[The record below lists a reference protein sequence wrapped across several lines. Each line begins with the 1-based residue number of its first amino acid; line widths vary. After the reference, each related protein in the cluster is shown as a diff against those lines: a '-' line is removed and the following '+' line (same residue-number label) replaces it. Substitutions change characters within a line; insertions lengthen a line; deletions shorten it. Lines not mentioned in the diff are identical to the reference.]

1 MPIDPFSLH
10 WWFKTNA
17 GLGAR
22 VAIGVSIFAILGTLD
37 LIRNGRAAQRWREY
51 AFLLLATVAG
61 MTYGIANDAI
71 TSSIS
76 WEYYFYGKGLAEVM
90 PPNTPPD
97 AGVLRSQAMLIGLK
111 AGGSAGIV
119 IGAALLFAN
128 NPRGGRRQLTFHR
141 LAVYLALV
149 FAVTILW
156 SMLLGAAGAMG
167 WLLWTNSDLAEMWK
181 SGEMR
186 PRYFLAVYGIH
197 LGAYIGGAIG
207 TGIALLKIARTRRIG
222 T

>member
-22 VAIGVSIFAILGTLD
+22 VAIGVSIFAILGTID
-37 LIRNGRAAQRWREY
+37 LIRNGRTAQRWREY
-51 AFLLLATVAG
+51 AFLLLATAAG
-61 MTYGIANDAI
+61 ITYGVANDAI

-76 WEYYFYGKGLAEVM
+76 WEYYFYGKGLAEMM
-90 PPNTPPD
+90 PAHTPPD
-97 AGVLRSQAMLIGLK
+97 AGALRVGAMLIGLK

-119 IGAALLFAN
+119 IGAVLLIAN
-128 NPRGGRRQLTFHR
+128 NPRAGRRRLTFQR
-141 LAVYLALV
+141 LAGYLAQI
-149 FAVTILW
+149 FAATIVC
-156 SMLLGAAGAMG
+156 SILLGAAGAMG
-167 WLLWTNSDLAEMWK
+167 WLLWTSRDLAEMWK

-186 PRYFLAVYGIH
+186 PGRFLVVYGIH
-197 LGAYIGGAIG
+197 LGAYVGGTVG
-207 TGIALLKIARTRRIG
+207 TTAALLRIARARRIR